1 MNASRCHQT
10 LAAVGGMST
19 PFKTVVILTLRWE
32 AMGIDPVRKT
42 AFLSHLYFKPNI
54 LPRQARDKHREN
66 SKKMPFFA
74 GRRGYA
80 NAMNAMRI
88 LAAKS

>member
-19 PFKTVVILTLRWE
+19 PFKTVEILTLRWE

-42 AFLSHLYFKPNI
+42 AFLSPLYIKPNI
-54 LPRQARDKHREN
+54 LPRQARDKHRET

>member
-32 AMGIDPVRKT
+32 AMGIDPVRNT
-42 AFLSHLYFKPNI
+42 AFLSHLYIRMNI